1 MGPSPN
7 AVFLSDIHQI
17 ASGVDTTVAVLSV
30 LSSQITRLHN
40 RQALPSA
47 VDRPR
52 RAERQRFAC
61 VGMGERIAK
70 PAAGGPQLAALVQHD
85 EEQPLVISSR
95 TPAAPAS
102 TPAL

>member
-17 ASGVDTTVAVLSV
+17 ASGVDATVAVLSV
-30 LSSQITRLHN
+30 LSSQIARLHT
-40 RQALPSA
+40 RQTPASA

-61 VGMGERIAK
+61 VGVGERIAK
-70 PAAGGPQLAALVQHD
+70 PAAGGLQLAHSFDTTRCSRWLCLLA
-85 EEQPLVISSR
+85 SSR
-95 TPAAPAS
+95 
-102 TPAL
+102 LQQV